1 MSDDSP
7 KIFVDEDWKARV
19 HREREEAARKAE
31 EAERQRQAAATAPP
45 AGGVPVTPLSADGG
59 GASPSQEA
67 GDEAL
72 LPEDEGP
79 LEANFA
85 TLVASLTTQAMF
97 ALGMIPQPG
106 QDQLYV
112 NLDQAA
118 FTLETL
124 AMLAEK
130 TKGNLT
136 PEEES
141 YLAQAL
147 TELERVFQARIL
159 QFQQQSMP
167 GGGVDP
173 NQLR

>member
-19 HREREEAARKAE
+19 QREREEAARKAE
-31 EAERQRQAAATAPP
+31 EAAKPQAPAA
-45 AGGVPVTPLSADGG
+45 PVRVG
-59 GASPSQEA
+59 GAPLPPQQSQGLQAEASPH
-67 GDEAL
+67 GDDQL
-72 LPEDEGP
+72 GPEDGDGP
-79 LEANFA
+79 LEANFS

-147 TELERVFQARIL
+147 TELERVFQARIA
-159 QFQQQSMP
+159 QFQQQAMQEGGLDP
-167 GGGVDP
+167 GRL
-173 NQLR
+173 Q

>member
-19 HREREEAARKAE
+19 QREREEAARKAE
-31 EAERQRQAAATAPP
+31 EAAKPQAPAA
-45 AGGVPVTPLSADGG
+45 PVSVG
-59 GASPSQEA
+59 GAPLPPQQPQDLHDEA
-67 GDEAL
+67 GPLGDDPL
-72 LPEDEGP
+72 GPEDGDGP
-79 LEANFA
+79 LEANFS

-147 TELERVFQARIL
+147 TELERVFQARIA
-159 QFQQQSMP
+159 QFQQQAMKDGGLDP
-167 GGGVDP
+167 GL
-173 NQLR
+173 LR